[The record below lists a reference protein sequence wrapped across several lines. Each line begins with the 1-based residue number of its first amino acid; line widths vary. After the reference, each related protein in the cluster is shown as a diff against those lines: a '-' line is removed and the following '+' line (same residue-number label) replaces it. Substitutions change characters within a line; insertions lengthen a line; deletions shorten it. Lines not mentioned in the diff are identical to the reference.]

1 MGISEAIER
10 PPSADQATDGLEA
23 GEVTDLVTALLP
35 SRAGEKDV
43 AAEPATGE
51 WEYRTELL
59 EHGFMGFGREQVDLH
74 KLQGRLD
81 VLGQDG
87 WELVHVSWNH
97 RVRRRHGGHV
107 LIFKRLKP

>member
-1 MGISEAIER
+1 MGVSETIER
-10 PPSADQATDGLEA
+10 LPSADPATDRDGA

-35 SRAGEKDV
+35 SRAPEKDV
-43 AAEPATGE
+43 AEQPATGE

-59 EHGFMGFGREQVDLH
+59 EHGFMGWGKEQVDLH
-74 KLQGRLD
+74 KLQDRLD

-97 RVRRRHGGHV
+97 RVRRRHGGHL